1 MTNFT
6 QAARRGET
14 VRLSDGSTVTLHF
27 NPAGVD
33 GWQDAVIYAY
43 DHYDDMLFWNTDG
56 TALGH
61 TENILEILN

>member
-6 QAARRGET
+6 QAAQNGAT
-14 VRLSDGSTVTLHF
+14 VRLSDGSAVILRF

-43 DHYDDMLFWNTDG
+43 DHYDDMLFWNIDG
-56 TALGH
+56 IAIGH
-61 TENILEILN
+61 TENILEIL